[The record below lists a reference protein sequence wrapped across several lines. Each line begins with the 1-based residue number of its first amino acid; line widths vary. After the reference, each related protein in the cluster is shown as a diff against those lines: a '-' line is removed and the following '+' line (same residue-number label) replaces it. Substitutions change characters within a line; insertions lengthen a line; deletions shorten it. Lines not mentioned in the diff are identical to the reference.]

1 MSISCVAFL
10 RELFP
15 DNQFDFEKKYGL
27 QLKQLKTGRSKKVD
41 LLMKYVEEGCFD
53 ALAKKYLKS
62 IVLTIMQDR
71 EDPKVHNPS

>member
-1 MSISCVAFL
+1 L

-15 DNQFDFEKKYGL
+15 DEYFDFERKYGL
-27 QLKQLKTGRSKKVD
+27 QLKQLKYGRSKKVD
-41 LLMKYVEEGCFD
+41 LLLRYVEEGCFD

-71 EDPKVHNPS
+71 NDPKVLYYHVPIYAL